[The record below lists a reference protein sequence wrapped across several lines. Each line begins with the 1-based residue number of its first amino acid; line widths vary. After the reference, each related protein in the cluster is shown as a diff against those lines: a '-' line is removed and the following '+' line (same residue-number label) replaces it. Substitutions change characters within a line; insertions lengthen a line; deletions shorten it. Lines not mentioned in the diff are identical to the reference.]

1 MSIHA
6 NEKNNKGYTYLKYT
20 KTTST
25 TGKVSRTYIEYANL
39 PLLFVPL
46 SRFRK
51 LGDEGQ
57 TMRGT
62 SECIVR
68 AKWFED
74 NGIVPEADD
83 RKLIDKIIYE
93 ELVYH
98 TITPESKAV
107 YLEIINKLQ
116 AKGAQGVILG
126 CTEIPLLVKQ
136 EDSPIPV
143 FDTTTNHALAVLN
156 YALADEEE

>member
-83 RKLIDKIIYE
+83 FVVDSEGTRYRVMGMEDYRMFNQCW
-93 ELVYH
+93 
-98 TITPESKAV
+98 
-107 YLEIINKLQ
+107 YLFLR
-116 AKGAQGVILG
+116 GGG
-126 CTEIPLLVKQ
+126 
-136 EDSPIPV
+136 
-143 FDTTTNHALAVLN
+143 
-156 YALADEEE
+156 